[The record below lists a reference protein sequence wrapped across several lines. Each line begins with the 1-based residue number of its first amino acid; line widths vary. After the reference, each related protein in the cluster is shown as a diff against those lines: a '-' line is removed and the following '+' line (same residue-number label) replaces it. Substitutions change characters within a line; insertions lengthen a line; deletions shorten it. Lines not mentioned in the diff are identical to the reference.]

1 MSEEDLSSL
10 HDECDPR
17 WITFFLL
24 AFSTLFAYY
33 IYNCFL
39 GKSSFK

>member
-1 MSEEDLSSL
+1 MSEEDRISR
-10 HDECDPR
+10 HDESDLR
-17 WITFFLL
+17 WIAFFLL
-24 AFSTLFAYY
+24 AFSILFAYY